1 MQALISLSSS
11 CGLLCLLAAA
21 LIGDL
26 LLCVTSIVVVCV
38 ASIVVV
44 GAASSVAFGAASF
57 KTVVRVCRVVASF
70 PLLLQFLVGTV
81 VAL

>member
-21 LIGDL
+21 LLGDL
-26 LLCVTSIVVVCV
+26 LLCA

-44 GAASSVAFGAASF
+44 GVFLAAASSAAFGVASI
-57 KTVVRVCRVVASF
+57 KTVARVCKAAASF